1 MVIIGAIILVAA
13 TVFVLENREPVTI
26 TFVGWTYSAPLGVA
40 LLVALL
46 VGAVVIY
53 IGSLIRQAQLR
64 AQIRS
69 TEARLRDLERQ
80 QRQAEGDEQ
89 AARV

>member
-1 MVIIGAIILVAA
+1 MVIIGAVVLIAA
-13 TVFVLENREPVTI
+13 TVFVLENRDPVTI

-40 LLVALL
+40 LLVAAA

-53 IGSLIRQAQLR
+53 LSSLFKQAQLR

-69 TEARLRDLERQ
+69 AEARARDLERQ
-80 QRQAEGDEQ
+80 QRQAGSGEEV
-89 AARV
+89 ARS